1 MHTKGIHQGIGL
13 CLEWGLT
20 AVELGLSNF
29 FRWWQQSWS
38 WRGKHSFFKN
48 TVLYSILSSDKIQ
61 VCFMTGCNKFTDCH
75 SFAMSCSQNQTC
87 FCAQPLRFPFSDK
100 QCKSVNIKLSLK
112 KENKQKLIFLPIK
125 LLCLIIKLLWLIT
138 HSPQFFQFLL
148 LILFKHSLH
157 HNLQDSIEKLS
168 NGAWLANLSSK
179 HGYATYLAIDM

>member
-38 WRGKHSFFKN
+38 WRGKYSFFKN

-125 LLCLIIKLLWLIT
+125 ASMSDYKASLINQTFTSIIPILVINPFRTQSASQPTGQHWEAVKWCMIG
-138 HSPQFFQFLL
+138 QF
-148 LILFKHSLH
+148 K
-157 HNLQDSIEKLS
+157 
-168 NGAWLANLSSK
+168 
-179 HGYATYLAIDM
+179 